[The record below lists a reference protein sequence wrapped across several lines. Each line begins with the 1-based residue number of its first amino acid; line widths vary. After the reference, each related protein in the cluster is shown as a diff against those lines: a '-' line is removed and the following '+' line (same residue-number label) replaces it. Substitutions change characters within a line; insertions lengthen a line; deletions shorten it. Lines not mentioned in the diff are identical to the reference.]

1 MKKHLIASA
10 LALVCGLAN
19 AELTNIAAGANQT
32 GTQSA
37 TVCTV
42 IDAGTIPLS
51 GGAVLL
57 VVLAEGSGD
66 PDVRVW
72 SMDRDYVTTNNNWG
86 DGIDITVAGQTEHV
100 SLRDVDPATGLLY
113 PTLLRAPAK
122 LSDAAAF
129 VAARVGER
137 ICAVSFDRSGS
148 GQQQFVALSITDLNA
163 ITFKSQQLKLLGVA
177 DMPRDPRE
185 AIVQSVVDR
194 VGTSR

>member
-1 MKKHLIASA
+1 MKRMMVASMMA
-10 LALVCGLAN
+10 LACGLAN

-32 GTQSA
+32 ATQSA

-42 IDAGTIPLS
+42 VDAGTIPLNGS
-51 GGAVLL
+51 VLL
-57 VVLAEGSGD
+57 VVLAEGGGD

-86 DGIDITVAGQTEHV
+86 DGIDITVAGQTQHIN
-100 SLRDVDPATGLLY
+100 LRDVDPDGGLLY

-137 ICAVSFDRSGS
+137 ICAVSFDRSGT
-148 GQQQFVALSITDLNA
+148 GQQQFVALSITDMNA
-163 ITFKSQQLKLLGVA
+163 ITFKSQQLRLLGLA
-177 DMPRDPRE
+177 NLPRDPRE
-185 AIVQSVVDR
+185 AVLQTVVDR
-194 VGTSR
+194 IGANP